1 MLFTSSHIRNNA
13 VDDADA
19 SFNNQSKRSKS
30 NKKQKSES
38 KPLAENEHTSER
50 QQQQQAQQQQLGSG
64 TANRNN
70 NNADFDRFI
79 KPRKQLIK
87 MLMCVI
93 IVFYVCLFPL
103 RIWSLVLILGGRYV
117 YSVVTL
123 REFWY
128 INVICRIFY
137 YANNSINPILYNWLS
152 AKFRAGFKR
161 FVTCQKT
168 LPSESKNK
176 SQTIRH

>member
-13 VDDADA
+13 VDDADS
-19 SFNNQSKRSKS
+19 SFNKQSKKSKS

-50 QQQQQAQQQQLGSG
+50 QQQQQPQQQQS
-64 TANRNN
+64 TATVRNNN

-161 FVTCQKT
+161 FVTCQRT
-168 LPSESKNK
+168 LPNESKNK
-176 SQTIRH
+176 SQANRH